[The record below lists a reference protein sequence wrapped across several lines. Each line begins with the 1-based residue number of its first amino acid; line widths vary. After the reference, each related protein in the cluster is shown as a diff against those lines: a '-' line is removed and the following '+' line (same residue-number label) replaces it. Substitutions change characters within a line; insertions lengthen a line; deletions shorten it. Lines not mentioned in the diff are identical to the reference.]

1 MKTALLAIAA
11 LVGAAGGGGAVWAL
25 GGGGTPA
32 VERTVHAYL
41 IAHPE
46 VITEAMGRLQ
56 DRDTAKT
63 VADNRAA
70 ITAPIGDAWAGDPHG
85 DVTLV
90 EYYDYN
96 CGYCRASLPVIAE
109 LLAAEPHVRLIYREL
124 PVLAE
129 SSRAAARVSLLA
141 ARQGRFRR
149 FHDALYAAGP
159 VSDDTIAATARA
171 AGVDLSKLPAA
182 TAGEDGELHA
192 NLHLAQQLGMAGTPS
207 WVIGDRV
214 VVGALTLDRL
224 RQEIADA
231 RAKAR
236 SG

>member
-1 MKTALLAIAA
+1 MKTALLAMAA
-11 LVGAAGGGGAVWAL
+11 LLGAAGGGGAVWAL
-25 GGGGTPA
+25 GGSTPA

-41 IAHPE
+41 LAHPE
-46 VITEAMGRLQ
+46 VISEAMGRLQ
-56 DRDTAKT
+56 DRDTAKA

-70 ITAPIGDAWAGDPHG
+70 ITAPIGDAWAGDPRG

-90 EYYDYN
+90 EFYDYN
-96 CGYCRASLPVIAE
+96 CGYCRASLPVIRD
-109 LLAAEPHVRLIYREL
+109 LLVAEPHVRLVYREL

-129 SSRAAARVSLLA
+129 SSRAAARASLLA

-159 VSDDTIAATARA
+159 VSDETIAATARA

-182 TAGEDGELHA
+182 GAGEDAELHA
-192 NLHLAQQLGMAGTPS
+192 NLQLAAKLGMAGTPS

-224 RQEIADA
+224 RSEIADA
-231 RAKAR
+231 RARR
-236 SG
+236 S